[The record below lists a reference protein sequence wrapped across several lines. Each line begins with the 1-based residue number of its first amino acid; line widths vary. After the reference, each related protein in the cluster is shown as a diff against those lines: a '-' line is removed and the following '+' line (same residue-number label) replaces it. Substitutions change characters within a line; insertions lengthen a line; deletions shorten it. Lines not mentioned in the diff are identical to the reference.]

1 MQRGRIWISAAALF
15 VLLALALGLA
25 GGSGAAGTVPPCD
38 GYGYGYGYNGYGYNG
53 YGYNG
58 YGYNGYGYGEPC
70 PTPTPSPTV
79 SPTPTATPTRT
90 PLPTVSPTPTPT
102 ATPTP
107 HPDRRPCRVGLREA
121 PRQTLRTVRRF
132 GLRLRFTTN
141 ERCRLHVRVFVDK
154 RTARRLGIVRRPRRD
169 VLVGQTVRTVRPGTT
184 TVVVRLSRRARVAL
198 RDARRVKFT
207 VRVATRDVAGNRGS
221 LTRRVVIRR

>member
-1 MQRGRIWISAAALF
+1 MQRGRRWISAAAFF
-15 VLLALALGLA
+15 VLLTIAIGLA
-25 GGSGAAGTVPPCD
+25 GGSGAAGRGVPPCD

-58 YGYNGYGYGEPC
+58 YGYGYGEPC

-79 SPTPTATPTRT
+79 SPTPTPTPTPTRT
-90 PLPTVSPTPTPT
+90 PLPTVSPSPTPT

-107 HPDRRPCRVGLREA
+107 HPDRRPCRVGLRAA

-141 ERCRLHVRVFVDK
+141 ERCRLDVRVYVDK
-154 RTARRLGIVRRPRRD
+154 RTARRLGIVRRPHGY
-169 VLVGQTVRTVRPGTT
+169 VLVGRTVRTVPPGTT
-184 TVVVRLSRRARVAL
+184 TVVVQLSRRARQAL
-198 RDARRVKFT
+198 RYARRVTFT

-221 LTRRVVIRR
+221 LTRRITIRR